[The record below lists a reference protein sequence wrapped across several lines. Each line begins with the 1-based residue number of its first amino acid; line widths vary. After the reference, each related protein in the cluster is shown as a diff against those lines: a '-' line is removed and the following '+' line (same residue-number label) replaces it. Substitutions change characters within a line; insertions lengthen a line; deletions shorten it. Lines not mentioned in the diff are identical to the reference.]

1 MKQNKGQSSG
11 QGPGWHPDFRNVATL
26 PDNKVVRTDFIVNGV
41 ALAVL
46 LLMAWAFYSREVQ
59 LTAATSESAR
69 WIADIEASKPKFN
82 EALGLQREFTE
93 AEKRLE
99 EVAAFTKSPVE
110 IAELINRLGGSLP
123 KLVAIDVVE
132 RRDDSFVI
140 RGTIVGASERAT
152 GIANAYLDALN
163 ADAYF
168 AQRFE
173 GIRLNNINR
182 EAKSNRLFFEIGMKL
197 KKTN

>member
-1 MKQNKGQSSG
+1 MKQNKDQTLGQR
-11 QGPGWHPDFRNVATL
+11 PGWHPDFRVSNTL
-26 PDNKVVRTDFIVNGV
+26 PDNKIVRTDFIVNGV
-41 ALAVL
+41 ALAILALAV
-46 LLMAWAFYSREVQ
+46 WAFYAREAQ
-59 LTAATSESAR
+59 LADATGEVAR
-69 WIADIEASKPKFN
+69 WTTDIEASKPRFN
-82 EALGLQREFTE
+82 DALALQREFSE
-93 AEKRLE
+93 AEKRIG
-99 EVAAFTKSPVE
+99 EVVAFSRSPVE
-110 IAELINRLGGSLP
+110 ISELLARLGDSLP

-132 RRDDSFVI
+132 RREDAFVV

-182 EAKSNRLFFEIGMKL
+182 ESRANRLFFEIGMKL
-197 KKTN
+197 RKTN